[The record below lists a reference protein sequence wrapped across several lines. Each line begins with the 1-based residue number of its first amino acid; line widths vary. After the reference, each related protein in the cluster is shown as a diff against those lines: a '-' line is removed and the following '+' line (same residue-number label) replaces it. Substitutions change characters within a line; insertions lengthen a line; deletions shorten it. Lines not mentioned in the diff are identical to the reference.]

1 MDPVRLY
8 HLAPSFH
15 NEKAR
20 KILEWKGLAFELVR
34 VPYNDHA
41 QVIEETGQDYTPAL
55 LTADGET
62 VTWERIPDW
71 AEEQAPEPT
80 LHPDFAPRPLGRA
93 LDQWALVMVE
103 DAVWPICAPDVADKL
118 PEADGE
124 RWRFVEFQERK
135 WGDLDRLRDNREWL
149 WPEATKHLELAQDLL
164 GDKEFLLGDAPSL
177 ADFSLYGGTH
187 PLVFSGVG
195 FPDGFKELEA
205 WRDRVDALGT

>member
-20 KILEWKGLAFELVR
+20 KILEFKSVPHERVR
-34 VPYNDHA
+34 VPYQDHA

-62 VTWERIPDW
+62 VTWEAIPDW
-71 AEEQAPEPT
+71 AEEVAPEPT
-80 LHPDFAPRPLGRA
+80 LHPEGAPRPLGRA

-103 DAVWPICAPDVADKL
+103 DAVWPIAAPAVADEL

-135 WGDLDRLRDNREWL
+135 YGDLDRLREDRDWL
-149 WPEATKHLELAQDLL
+149 WPEAEKQLRLAQDLL
-164 GDKEFLLGDAPSL
+164 GGSEFLLGEAPSL
-177 ADFSLYGGTH
+177 VDFSLYGGTH
-187 PLVFSGVG
+187 PLVFGGVG
-195 FPDGFKELEA
+195 FPEGFEALEA
-205 WRDRVDALGT
+205 WRERVDRL